1 MKIFK
6 KSNGRISSIL
16 VLLIIV
22 ILLCIV
28 FFVKKNYTNNKE
40 SNKILNYEEQAEKVK
55 NDVGLS
61 TNQEVDSEMK
71 NLGVKDSNDSE
82 DSKDMFNS
90 QFETYKGDIL
100 GTKVKSLIAMVIS
113 NNSMN
118 KVKESSE
125 EKIVS
130 VKSEEFD
137 NVSDTSNLTKL
148 KVSIENSKQYHVEL
162 EYNENEYV
170 SRVIITAL

>member
-1 MKIFK
+1 
-6 KSNGRISSIL
+6 
-16 VLLIIV
+16 
-22 ILLCIV
+22 
-28 FFVKKNYTNNKE
+28 
-40 SNKILNYEEQAEKVK
+40 
-55 NDVGLS
+55 
-61 TNQEVDSEMK
+61 
-71 NLGVKDSNDSE
+71 
-82 DSKDMFNS
+82 MFNS